1 MKDGDEHE
9 VPRPKLV
16 RTGCRLFWHRDWVWE
31 GDTRGEWSIAES
43 EILWGE
49 GGLVSMKWGLERWW
63 VMMMMWW
70 SVCGSEI
77 SCDEW
82 GYVSMLGGL
91 CEDWC
96 DVVMPLSFLYNWNSV
111 KWMTNYL
118 YEMRFGEMLC
128 DVVMPLS
135 FLYNSNFMWWTTNYL
150 YEMKLDYTDAVISS
164 THSYHPIIQILWDQP
179 STISIWYH
187 FQQWCL
193 HHLSTPILSDFAPI
207 QIPWGSY
214 TYVPC

>member
-1 MKDGDEHE
+1 MNDGDEHE

-16 RTGCRLFWHRDWVWE
+16 RTGCRLFWHRDWVCE

-49 GGLVSMKWGLERWW
+49 GVFVSMKWGLERWW

-96 DVVMPLSFLYNWNSV
+96 DVVMPLSFLYNSNFMW
-111 KWMTNYL
+111 WTINYL

-135 FLYNSNFMWWTTNYL
+135 FLYNSNFMRWTTNYL

-164 THSYHPIIQILWDQP
+164 ADSYHPIIQILWDQP
-179 STISIWYH
+179 STISI
-187 FQQWCL
+187 
-193 HHLSTPILSDFAPI
+193 
-207 QIPWGSY
+207 
-214 TYVPC
+214 

>member
-1 MKDGDEHE
+1 MRRAWSSKWVSWVESWLAMKDGDEHE

-49 GGLVSMKWGLERWW
+49 GVFVSMKWGLERWW

-111 KWMTNYL
+111 RGRGIYL
-118 YEMRFGEMLC
+118 YEMRLEWI
-128 DVVMPLS
+128 VVWESSCTVSVS
-135 FLYNSNFMWWTTNYL
+135 FSL
-150 YEMKLDYTDAVISS
+150 
-164 THSYHPIIQILWDQP
+164 
-179 STISIWYH
+179 
-187 FQQWCL
+187 
-193 HHLSTPILSDFAPI
+193 
-207 QIPWGSY
+207 
-214 TYVPC
+214 

>member
-1 MKDGDEHE
+1 MRRAWSSKWVSWVESWLAMNDGDEHE

-49 GGLVSMKWGLERWW
+49 GGYVSMKWGLERWW

-82 GYVSMLGGL
+82 GYISMKWGL
-91 CEDWC
+91 ERCCVMSWC
-96 DVVMPLSFLYNWNSV
+96 HLVFSTIQISWDESPTISMKWGLERWWVM
-111 KWMTNYL
+111 M
-118 YEMRFGEMLC
+118 M
-128 DVVMPLS
+128 MPLS

-150 YEMKLDYTDAVISS
+150 YEMKLD
-164 THSYHPIIQILWDQP
+164 
-179 STISIWYH
+179 
-187 FQQWCL
+187 
-193 HHLSTPILSDFAPI
+193 
-207 QIPWGSY
+207 
-214 TYVPC
+214 

>member
-1 MKDGDEHE
+1 MNDGDEHE

-49 GGLVSMKWGLERWW
+49 GGYISMKWGLERWW

-77 SCDEW
+77 LWGEG

-96 DVVMPLSFLYNWNSV
+96 DVVMPLSFLYN
-111 KWMTNYL
+111 
-118 YEMRFGEMLC
+118 
-128 DVVMPLS
+128 
-135 FLYNSNFMWWTTNYL
+135 SNFMRWMTNYL

-179 STISIWYH
+179 PTISIWYH

-207 QIPWGSY
+207 QIPWGS
-214 TYVPC
+214 